1 MFNKKCTKLV
11 AAMGFALFASAAQ
24 AAPVELAVN
33 GGFETGDFTGWTEF
47 PSAFG
52 PASVQGTTVSSGSF
66 AAYLPCS
73 VEAAC
78 DQVIKNANIGIGV
91 VNPFDTVTVSFDL
104 NNTAAAGGV
113 AFIELFSELGGGG
126 TSKSEILLANGAGT
140 NGWESF
146 MFTAV
151 LGDDVS
157 GGISLQLKAA
167 CGPVPGCTSEAYFD
181 NVSVTVEA
189 VPVPAAV
196 WLFGSGLLGLV
207 GVARRK
213 KAQAA

>member
-1 MFNKKCTKLV
+1 MNKNIRTKLAV
-11 AAMGFALFASAAQ
+11 AMALSLSAATAQ
-24 AAPVELAVN
+24 AVQVELAVN

-52 PASVQGTTVSSGSF
+52 PASVQSTTVSSGSF

-73 VEAAC
+73 VDAAC

-113 AFIELFSELGGGG
+113 AFVELFSELGGGG
-126 TSKSEILLANGAGT
+126 TSKSEILLANGTGT

-146 MFTAV
+146 SYTAE
-151 LGDDVS
+151 LGNDVS

-196 WLFGSGLLGLV
+196 WLFGSGLIGLI
-207 GVARRK
+207 GIARRK
-213 KAQAA
+213 KAA

>member
-1 MFNKKCTKLV
+1 MITRFTKIAAPVALLMFAGTV
-11 AAMGFALFASAAQ
+11 Q
-24 AAPVELAVN
+24 AVPVELALN
-33 GGFETGDFTGWTEF
+33 GGFETGDFTDWTEF

-52 PASVQGTTVSSGSF
+52 PASVQSTTVSSGTY

-104 NNTAAAGGV
+104 NNTASAGGV
-113 AFIELFSELGGGG
+113 VFVELFSELDGGG
-126 TSKSEILLANGAGT
+126 TSKSEILLVNATGT

-146 MFTAV
+146 SIDAV
-151 LGDDVS
+151 LGPDVS
-157 GGISLQLKAA
+157 GGITVQLKAA
-167 CGPVPGCTSEAYFD
+167 CGPVTGCTSEAYFD

-189 VPVPAAV
+189 IPVPAAV
-196 WLFGSGLLGLV
+196 WLFGSGLIGLV
-207 GVARRK
+207 GVARKK
-213 KAQAA
+213 KAA

>member
-1 MFNKKCTKLV
+1 MLNNTYTSLV
-11 AAMGFALFASAAQ
+11 ATMILSLSAAAAQ
-24 AAPVELAVN
+24 AAEVELAVN

-47 PSAFG
+47 PSVLVG
-52 PASVQGTTVSSGSF
+52 PASVQSTTVSSGSF

-113 AFIELFSELGGGG
+113 AFVELFSELDGGG

-146 MFTAV
+146 SFITT
-151 LGDDVS
+151 LGADVS
-157 GGISLQLKAA
+157 GGITLQLKAA
-167 CGPVPGCTSEAYFD
+167 CGPVPNCTSEAYFD
-181 NVSVTVEA
+181 NISVTVEA
-189 VPVPAAV
+189 IPVPAAV
-196 WLFGSGLLGLV
+196 WLFGSGLIGLV
-207 GVARRK
+207 GVARKK
-213 KAQAA
+213 KAA

>member
-1 MFNKKCTKLV
+1 MINKTSKNLAASMALLLCT
-11 AAMGFALFASAAQ
+11 GAAQ
-24 AAPVELAVN
+24 AAVVELAVN
-33 GGFETGDFTGWTEF
+33 GGFETGDFSGWTEY
-47 PSAFG
+47 PSPLVG
-52 PASVQGTTVSSGSF
+52 PASVQSTTVSSGSF

-73 VEAAC
+73 INAGC
-78 DQVIKNANIGIGV
+78 DQVIKNANIGVGV

-113 AFIELFSELGGGG
+113 AFVELFSELGGGG
-126 TSKSEILLANGAGT
+126 TSKSELLLVNATGT
-140 NGWESF
+140 NGWET
-146 MFTAV
+146 FTFTTT

-181 NVSVTVEA
+181 NVSVTVETA

-196 WLFGSGLLGLV
+196 WLFGSGLLGLI
-207 GVARRK
+207 GIARRNK
-213 KAQAA
+213 SA

>member
-1 MFNKKCTKLV
+1 MILS
-11 AAMGFALFASAAQ
+11 LSAVTAQ
-24 AAPVELAVN
+24 AAQVELAVN

-52 PASVQGTTVSSGSF
+52 PASVQGTTVSSGDF

-91 VNPFDTVTVSFDL
+91 VNPGDTVTVTFDL

-113 AFIELFSELGGGG
+113 AFVELFSELSGGG
-126 TSKSEILLANGAGT
+126 TSKSEILLANGTGT
-140 NGWESF
+140 NGWETFSF
-146 MFTAV
+146 TTT
-151 LGDDVS
+151 LGPDVS
-157 GGISLQLKAA
+157 GGITLQLKAA
-167 CGPVPGCTSEAYFD
+167 CGPVAGCTSEAYFD

-189 VPVPAAV
+189 IPVPAAV
-196 WLFGSGLLGLV
+196 WLFGSGLIGLV
-207 GVARRK
+207 GVARKK
-213 KAQAA
+213 KAA

>member
-1 MFNKKCTKLV
+1 MLNNTYTSIV
-11 AAMGFALFASAAQ
+11 ATMILSLSAVTAQ
-24 AAPVELAVN
+24 AVQVELAVN

-52 PASVQGTTVSSGSF
+52 PASVQDTTVSSGTY

-91 VNPFDTVTVSFDL
+91 VNPGDTVTVTFDL

-113 AFIELFSELGGGG
+113 AFVELFSELDGGG

-140 NGWESF
+140 NGWETFSF
-146 MFTAV
+146 TTT
-151 LGDDVS
+151 LGPDVS

-167 CGPVPGCTSEAYFD
+167 CGPVAGCTSEAYFD

-189 VPVPAAV
+189 IPIPAAV
-196 WLFGSGLLGLV
+196 WLFGSGLIGLV
-207 GVARRK
+207 GVARKK
-213 KAQAA
+213 KAA